1 MADETTSTQTTAAT
15 VDPATVTN
23 TAATTDTAAPV
34 IPAYAEFTAKD
45 LAMPEGVQA
54 DEALLTKF
62 ADYAKTVK
70 LPKDQAQAIVS
81 LQAEHL
87 KAIVAE
93 EKAKDDATYAKWD
106 AEIKAIPNS
115 AAVVDSAKK
124 LIEQY
129 IAQTNDEGVKTLFLG
144 GDLLKH
150 PGTVK
155 MLASFAKR
163 LSGDTMPEGS
173 RTAPADAKVP
183 KTTGERMYG
192 GTTINLAP
200 NPNTTEIK

>member
-1 MADETTSTQTTAAT
+1 MADETTTTQTTETAATTAAT
-15 VDPATVTN
+15 TETAGA
-23 TAATTDTAAPV
+23 TAATTVAAPV
-34 IPAYAEFTAKD
+34 YAEFTAKD

-87 KAIVAE
+87 KAIAANEKAE
-93 EKAKDDATYAKWD
+93 EDKIYAKWE
-106 AEIKAIPNS
+106 AEVKAIPDS
-115 AAVVDSAKK
+115 ATVLAGAKGLVEQYGDAEAKK
-124 LIEQY
+124 LFME
-129 IAQTNDEGVKTLFLG
+129 

-155 MLASFAKR
+155 MLAAIAKR
-163 LSGDTMPEGS
+163 LGSDTMPEGS
-173 RTAPADAKVP
+173 RTAPVDAKVP

>member
-87 KAIVAE
+87 KAIAANEKAE
-93 EKAKDDATYAKWD
+93 EDKIYAKWE
-106 AEIKAIPNS
+106 AEVKAIPDS
-115 AAVVDSAKK
+115 ATVLAGAKGLVEQYGDAEAKK
-124 LIEQY
+124 LFME
-129 IAQTNDEGVKTLFLG
+129 

-155 MLASFAKR
+155 MLAAIAKR
-163 LSGDTMPEGS
+163 LGSDTMPEGS
-173 RTAPADAKVP
+173 RTAPVDAKVP